1 MSPTGPSLSEQVEKL
16 SRDRNECEK
25 YAGRMESALE
35 HIRLVCRLAKGEDD
49 RQTQLE
55 VLDVI
60 DALSRVRDHRGGF
73 R

>member
-1 MSPTGPSLSEQVEKL
+1 VSVAGPSLAEQVEKL
-16 SRDRNECEK
+16 SRDRRECER
-25 YAGRMESALE
+25 YAGRMEAALE

-60 DALSRVRDHRGGF
+60 DALSRVRDHRGSF
-73 R
+73 